1 MQQITNQIFLKV
13 GSRLSQQ
20 KQVYVFGID
29 YPLEVDFEVVNIQIL
44 VQSFAY
50 ESWSVAFELI
60 FVQMAHFPGFLS
72 HYGFRF
78 VVDVVSR
85 RFKGFGLLHFEG
97 AEHGVGTE
105 VVVVD

>member
-50 ESWSVAFELI
+50 ES
-60 FVQMAHFPGFLS
+60 
-72 HYGFRF
+72 
-78 VVDVVSR
+78 
-85 RFKGFGLLHFEG
+85 
-97 AEHGVGTE
+97 
-105 VVVVD
+105 